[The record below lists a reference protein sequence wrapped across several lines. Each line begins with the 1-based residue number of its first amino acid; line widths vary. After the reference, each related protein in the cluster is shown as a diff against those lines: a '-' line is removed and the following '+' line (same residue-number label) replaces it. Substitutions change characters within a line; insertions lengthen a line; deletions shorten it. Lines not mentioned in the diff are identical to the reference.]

1 MEAVLNL
8 SEKPL
13 VFVTCP
19 KHVLVSC
26 LDKTIRFFFVSSV
39 SCMIVVTKLK
49 KKKKK
54 EFVTMFLPK
63 KFQLSHVFLS
73 VLTILCAL
81 IKYTFIWLSFKFDM
95 CKIFLLHRS
104 YIVDFLM

>member
-54 EFVTMFLPK
+54 GICYNVFAKKVSAISCIFICFDNSLCSDKIYIYMV
-63 KFQLSHVFLS
+63 KFQ
-73 VLTILCAL
+73 I
-81 IKYTFIWLSFKFDM
+81 
-95 CKIFLLHRS
+95 
-104 YIVDFLM
+104 